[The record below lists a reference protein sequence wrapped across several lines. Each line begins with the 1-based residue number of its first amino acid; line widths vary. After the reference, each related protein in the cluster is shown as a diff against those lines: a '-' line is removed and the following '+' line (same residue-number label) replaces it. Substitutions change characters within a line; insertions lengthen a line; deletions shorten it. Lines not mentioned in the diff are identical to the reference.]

1 MENKEQDN
9 PRCMEEKSVELSH
22 SLTSNLHNSKSQ
34 NEADQM
40 ADSLTEDGIAL
51 INDQLMK

>member
-9 PRCMEEKSVELSH
+9 PRCMEEKSIELSH
-22 SLTSNLHNSKSQ
+22 SGTSNLHNSKSQ